1 MESKDSIGA
10 QSFIYN
16 LASIGFGFFLTGIFL
31 YTDLWSVKPSLIY
44 MRATN
49 IILKDSKLYGLT
61 PLYLIFTGL
70 LILFIAV
77 TIKYSN
83 KGSWNYIVYTV
94 VAIIAFVLL
103 FLGWLAQAKIVWV
116 TVVALVLVMSWCAYT
131 FMFYLRRLYIWI
143 TEDKD
148 KSLAKLTF
156 IWTILA
162 AVFGYLWGKHE

>member
-1 MESKDSIGA
+1 M
-10 QSFIYN
+10 
-16 LASIGFGFFLTGIFL
+16 
-31 YTDLWSVKPSLIY
+31 YTDLWSVKPSLLY
-44 MRATN
+44 MRAAN

-131 FMFYLRRLYIWI
+131 FMFYFP
-143 TEDKD
+143 KCQF
-148 KSLAKLTF
+148 KLE
-156 IWTILA
+156 
-162 AVFGYLWGKHE
+162 KC